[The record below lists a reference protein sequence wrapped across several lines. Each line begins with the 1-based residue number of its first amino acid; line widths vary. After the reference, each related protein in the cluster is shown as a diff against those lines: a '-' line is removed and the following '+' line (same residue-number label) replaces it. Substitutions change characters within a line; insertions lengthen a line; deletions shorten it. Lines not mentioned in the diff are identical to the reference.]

1 MKAATG
7 AVRLPPPS
15 SAALPTTFPP
25 VGNVQSRPNPAP
37 TPAAS
42 EPVARML
49 PEVAPNMG
57 QGVPWPA
64 ASASASDAASRRT
77 IAHRAGR
84 AQRTTHS
91 TWQPRRKS
99 KNAQS
104 RANQAPRD
112 APMRKVALWEAFL
125 DASEGI

>member
-1 MKAATG
+1 
-7 AVRLPPPS
+7 
-15 SAALPTTFPP
+15 
-25 VGNVQSRPNPAP
+25 
-37 TPAAS
+37 
-42 EPVARML
+42 ML

-77 IAHRAGR
+77 IAHRAGSP
-84 AQRTTHS
+84 THNAL

-104 RANQAPRD
+104 RANQAPKD
-112 APMRKVALWEAFL
+112 APMRKGTLWEAFL
-125 DASEGI
+125 DAF